1 MAVRPAEKAQRPLSR
16 IVRVRRVAPA
26 SAIALVVLV
35 LILVLAVANVPLD
48 LLSRQPGSVPADV
61 LGVGVAG
68 GGGALAALLAA
79 RRPRNPIGW
88 MLLAVWFLPNPPAGQ
103 YAVLDYRMHHGTLP
117 LGWLALAF
125 KADPPFWLVLIAI
138 LLWLFPDG
146 RLASGRWRPVAV
158 VLGAVMVFLALAAWA
173 SGLVAVAGH
182 AVPVDASGN
191 LVANPAKGSVGD
203 TFQTLAFL
211 SILLSWLTW
220 LAVQVRRYRRSSGER
235 RQQLKWLYIGAVI
248 FVIAV
253 LAPAGPGNSALSAV
267 VYALDVIGLAVL
279 PVCMGVAVLRY
290 RLYDIDRVIS
300 RTLSYTLL
308 TALLVGVYAGLVLL
322 ATRVISLHGTVA
334 VAASTL
340 AVAALFNPLRRRVQ
354 RVVDRRFNRARYDAN
369 RTVAAFAAR
378 LKDEV
383 DLDSILDDLAGA
395 VHQALEPAHVSVW
408 INERH

>member
-1 MAVRPAEKAQRPLSR
+1 MRK

-26 SAIALVVLV
+26 SAVALAVLV
-35 LILVLAVANVPLD
+35 LTLVLAVANVPLD
-48 LLSRQPGSVPADV
+48 LLSHQPGSVPADV

-68 GGGALAALLAA
+68 GGGALAALIAA

-117 LGWLALAF
+117 FGWLALAL

-146 RLASGRWRPVAV
+146 RLASGRWRPVAAL
-158 VLGAVMVFLALAAWA
+158 LGAVMVFLALAAWA
-173 SGLVAVAGH
+173 SGVAAVAGH

-191 LVANPAKGSVGD
+191 LVASPAKGSVGD
-203 TFQTLAFL
+203 LFQTVAFL
-211 SILLSWLTW
+211 SILVSWLTW
-220 LAVQVRRYRRSSGER
+220 LAVQVRRYRRSAGER
-235 RQQLKWLYIGAVI
+235 RQQLKWLYIGAVV

-290 RLYDIDRVIS
+290 RLYEIDRIIS
-300 RTLSYTLL
+300 RTLSYALVTG
-308 TALLVGVYAGLVLL
+308 LLVGVYAGLVLL
-322 ATRVISLHGTVA
+322 ATEVFQLRSTVA
-334 VAASTL
+334 VAAATL
-340 AVAALFNPLRRRVQ
+340 AAAALFAPVRQ
-354 RVVDRRFNRARYDAN
+354 RV
-369 RTVAAFAAR
+369 
-378 LKDEV
+378 
-383 DLDSILDDLAGA
+383 
-395 VHQALEPAHVSVW
+395 
-408 INERH
+408 